1 METEQG
7 LRSTQIRQIG
17 HGKPHHSSLT
27 SCSRQRVRL
36 TVQQLPP
43 VEVFPLRAGGEGAEE
58 RGPRGAHPQPLLQLL
73 VQLQLFEGGVLLDA
87 VLQLSSQ
94 TPHLAQQLAQLQR
107 EIRELAQV
115 AWRQNNSKLKGVS
128 EWTCLY
134 CCACCDLEGLMTV
147 KIDFIVFCV
156 ILATATR

>member
-1 METEQG
+1 MEQG
-7 LRSTQIRQIG
+7 LRSTQIRLG
-17 HGKPHHSSLT
+17 HGKPHHSSLK
-27 SCSRQRVRL
+27 SCYRKHVRL

-58 RGPRGAHPQPLLQLL
+58 GGPRGAHPQPLLQLL
-73 VQLQLFEGGVLLDA
+73 VELQLFEGGVLLDA

-94 TPHLAQQLAQLQR
+94 TPHFAQQFAQLQR

-115 AWRQNNSKLKGVS
+115 PWRENNSNLDGVS

-134 CCACCDLEGLMTV
+134 CCACCDLEGLITV
-147 KIDFIVFCV
+147 KVDFILFHV
-156 ILATATR
+156 ILTTATRRK